1 MSNKK
6 VPHPAKTPGVPLFKE
21 MSLVYDPEHEGESQT
36 CTHTLRVSKAVE
48 MSWFSSIDHWVINY
62 WIDVYCCSDCE

>member
-1 MSNKK
+1 MMSNKK

-48 MSWFSSIDHWVINY
+48 MS
-62 WIDVYCCSDCE
+62 